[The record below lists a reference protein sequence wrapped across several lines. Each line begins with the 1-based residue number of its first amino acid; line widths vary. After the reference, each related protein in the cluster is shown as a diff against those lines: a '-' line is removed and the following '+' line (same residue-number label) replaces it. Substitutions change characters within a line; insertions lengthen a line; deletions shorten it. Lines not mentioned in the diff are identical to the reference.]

1 MECRWTIGVI
11 LLGWI
16 ACGHACTY
24 PNRCVANNRECTKL
38 AVIGIDQLMYS
49 CGPTEVCCENGGAQ
63 MENLPLDSMD
73 YVQNGEFPW
82 TIALFRRG
90 LFFGGGSLIA
100 PGVVLTAA
108 HLLLSKTSHEIVIR
122 AGEWDMASVD
132 EPQRHQEHRVVR
144 TTSSPSAYL
153 FKGRPLTRHT
163 VWCPDGESVFLTTLK
178 YPIVNRGDCQ
188 NMLRK
193 TRLGARFQLASSLMC
208 AGGEKD
214 KDVCIGDGGSALVC
228 SPDVIFARFQ
238 QVGIVAWG
246 VGCGRPN
253 VPSTYT
259 NVSMFREWIDRN
271 LKSNSV
277 EPLRNCIPIHPRIS
291 SYQKRYKLF

>member
-1 MECRWTIGVI
+1 M
-11 LLGWI
+11 
-16 ACGHACTY
+16 
-24 PNRCVANNRECTKL
+24 
-38 AVIGIDQLMYS
+38 
-49 CGPTEVCCENGGAQ
+49 
-63 MENLPLDSMD
+63 
-73 YVQNGEFPW
+73 
-82 TIALFRRG
+82 
-90 LFFGGGSLIA
+90 
-100 PGVVLTAA
+100 
-108 HLLLSKTSHEIVIR
+108 
-122 AGEWDMASVD
+122 
-132 EPQRHQEHRVVR
+132 
-144 TTSSPSAYL
+144 SSIQKKVEL
-153 FKGRPLTRHT
+153 
-163 VWCPDGESVFLTTLK
+163 
-178 YPIVNRGDCQ
+178 PIVNRGDCQ

-193 TRLGARFQLASSLMC
+193 TRLGARFQLATSLMC

-291 SYQKRYKLF
+291 SYQKRYKLL